1 MQLPLRRPL
10 SAPYL
15 LRAAHRASGGHV
27 PSLLLTHMQ
36 ERASRLRKELLR
48 HAPTPEAA
56 PYLAACVHE
65 TLRLWPV
72 AAQGSMRTPLA
83 DIDLPN
89 GTCIPRGSM
98 CGSAGHTQSTPRVA
112 VWMPCTLEQPGYLSH
127 KTRGQKGTQ
136 FCPPVQAHL
145 PPASDT
151 FVLCHTGADPSYCC
165 IRCRSQGA

>member
-1 MQLPLRRPL
+1 MSKPLAQPTCSCLSGPEAPFSAIFAPGCPQSSSANQLVGG
-10 SAPYL
+10 
-15 LRAAHRASGGHV
+15 RASGGHV

-83 DIDLPN
+83 DIDLPD

-98 CGSAGHTQSTPRVA
+98 
-112 VWMPCTLEQPGYLSH
+112 
-127 KTRGQKGTQ
+127 
-136 FCPPVQAHL
+136 
-145 PPASDT
+145 
-151 FVLCHTGADPSYCC
+151 
-165 IRCRSQGA
+165 